1 MKTISSS
8 DVIKKP
14 SYITNP
20 KEITIVKDAKKNII
34 KSVVLPYEL
43 YEKLRKKIEDEL
55 YMLENSDALN
65 SKSYKEF
72 LEIEEVCEE
81 LGRWDEGRFT

>member
-1 MKTISSS
+1 
-8 DVIKKP
+8 
-14 SYITNP
+14 
-20 KEITIVKDAKKNII
+20 
-34 KSVVLPYEL
+34 
-43 YEKLRKKIEDEL
+43 
-55 YMLENSDALN
+55 MLENSDALN

>member
-1 MKTISSS
+1 MLSITSS

-20 KEITIVKDAKKNII
+20 SDITFIEDAKKHII

-43 YEKLRKKIEDEL
+43 YEKIREQIEDEL
-55 YMLENSDALN
+55 YIMQNKDAL
-65 SKSYKEF
+65 SKSAQEAFKA
-72 LEIEEVCEE
+72 IEEAYIE
-81 LGRWDEGRFT
+81 DMS